1 MTDIKGIVIKRQ
13 GERAEVKVDK
23 TKSTGSNLPKYL
35 DCWNPVNAKA
45 GEVVGVEYQELD
57 KRKAQLI
64 MYGLP
69 VLGLLAGAAFGNSLA
84 IFFHMDRLYFI
95 LGGVVL
101 WLLVAVNYA
110 RIFKRDAMRQG
121 KQPVIVEIEVQK
133 MVIDMS
139 DNPGKQ

>member
-95 LGGVVL
+95 AGGIVL
-101 WLLVAVNYA
+101 WLLVAINYA

-133 MVIDMS
+133 MVIDMGN
-139 DNPGKQ
+139 NPGK

>member
-69 VLGLLAGAAFGNSLA
+69 VLGLLAGVAFGNSLA

-101 WLLVAVNYA
+101 WLLVAINYA

-133 MVIDMS
+133 MVIDMG
-139 DNPGKQ
+139 DNPGK

>member
-101 WLLVAVNYA
+101 WLLVAINYA

-133 MVIDMS
+133 MVIDMG
-139 DNPGKQ
+139 DNPGR

>member
-101 WLLVAVNYA
+101 WLLVAIDYA

-133 MVIDMS
+133 MVIDMG
-139 DNPGKQ
+139 DNPGK

>member
-139 DNPGKQ
+139 DNPGK

>member
-95 LGGVVL
+95 LGGVAL
-101 WLLVAVNYA
+101 WLLVAINYA

-133 MVIDMS
+133 MVIDMG
-139 DNPGKQ
+139 DNPGK

>member
-23 TKSTGSNLPKYL
+23 AKSTGSNLPKYL

-95 LGGVVL
+95 AGGIVL
-101 WLLVAVNYA
+101 WLLVAINYA

-133 MVIDMS
+133 MVIDMG
-139 DNPGKQ
+139 DNPGK

>member
-95 LGGVVL
+95 AGGIVL
-101 WLLVAVNYA
+101 WLLVAINYA

-133 MVIDMS
+133 MVIDMG
-139 DNPGKQ
+139 DNPGK

>member
-23 TKSTGSNLPKYL
+23 SKSTGSNLPKYL

-45 GEVVGVEYQELD
+45 GEVVGIEYQELD

-95 LGGVVL
+95 AGGIVL
-101 WLLVAVNYA
+101 WLLVAINYA

-121 KQPVIVEIEVQK
+121 LQPVIVEIEVQK

-139 DNPGKQ
+139 DNPEKK

>member
-101 WLLVAVNYA
+101 WLLVAINYA

-133 MVIDMS
+133 MIIDMG
-139 DNPGKQ
+139 DNPGK

>member
-13 GERAEVKVDK
+13 GERAEIKVDK

-133 MVIDMS
+133 MVIDMG
-139 DNPGKQ
+139 DNPGK

>member
-101 WLLVAVNYA
+101 WLLVAINYA

-133 MVIDMS
+133 MVIDMD
-139 DNPGKQ
+139 DNPGK

>member
-101 WLLVAVNYA
+101 WLLVAINYA

-133 MVIDMS
+133 MVIDMG
-139 DNPGKQ
+139 DNTGK

>member
-57 KRKAQLI
+57 KRKAQMI

-101 WLLVAVNYA
+101 WLLVAINYA

-133 MVIDMS
+133 MVIDMG
-139 DNPGKQ
+139 DNPGK

>member
-84 IFFHMDRLYFI
+84 IFFRMDRLYFI

-101 WLLVAVNYA
+101 WLLVAINYA

-133 MVIDMS
+133 MVIDMG
-139 DNPGKQ
+139 DNPGK

>member
-101 WLLVAVNYA
+101 WLLVAINYA

-133 MVIDMS
+133 MVIDIG
-139 DNPGKQ
+139 DNPGK

>member
-101 WLLVAVNYA
+101 WLLVAINYA

-133 MVIDMS
+133 MVIDMG
-139 DNPGKQ
+139 DNPCK

>member
-101 WLLVAVNYA
+101 WLLVAINYA

-133 MVIDMS
+133 IVIDMG
-139 DNPGKQ
+139 DNPGK

>member
-101 WLLVAVNYA
+101 WLLVAINYA

-139 DNPGKQ
+139 DNPGK

>member
-95 LGGVVL
+95 FGGVVL
-101 WLLVAVNYA
+101 WLLVAINYA

-133 MVIDMS
+133 MVIDMG
-139 DNPGKQ
+139 DNPGK

>member
-23 TKSTGSNLPKYL
+23 TKSTGSNLPQYL

-101 WLLVAVNYA
+101 WLLVAINYA

-139 DNPGKQ
+139 DNPGK

>member
-45 GEVVGVEYQELD
+45 GEVVGIEYQELD

-101 WLLVAVNYA
+101 WLLVAINYA

-133 MVIDMS
+133 MVIDMG
-139 DNPGKQ
+139 DNPGK